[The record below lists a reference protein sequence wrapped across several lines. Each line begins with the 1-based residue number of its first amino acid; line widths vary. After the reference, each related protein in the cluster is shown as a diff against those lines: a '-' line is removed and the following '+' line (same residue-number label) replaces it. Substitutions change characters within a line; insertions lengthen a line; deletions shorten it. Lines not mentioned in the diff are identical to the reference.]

1 MAGIVDA
8 DTHIMEPE
16 GMWDFIDPEMY
27 HRRPVMMKIPNDT
40 LYKKSNALW
49 LIDGNI
55 FPKPAGRGGFALHT
69 PSAADREVARVDID
83 MGSRE
88 LTDPAARIRDMDLR
102 GVDVQVIFP
111 TLFIIYL
118 TDDPELEIALC
129 RAYNRWLAQAWAEGK
144 ERLRWTAV
152 LPLKS
157 IDKSLEEMHF
167 AKENGA
173 TGVFF
178 RGVERDLSLA
188 HPHFFPIYEE
198 ASKLDLPITIHTGA
212 GSPSITN
219 AFDISLSGTFSHVRL
234 LPLMAFRDLVVN
246 KIPERFPDLRFGFIE
261 AGASW
266 VPYLLHQMKRQFR
279 GTIGSAGSEPTAGW
293 GPKLFE
299 DYRLYVACEADENLP
314 YLVDVMGE
322 DHIMIGSDYGHQD
335 PSEEQQMVAT
345 LRAREDIPNR
355 VTEKILSDNPQS
367 FYHLTAA

>member
-118 TDDPELEIALC
+118 TDDPDLEIALC

-198 ASKLDLPITIHTGA
+198 AKQAGPAHHHPHRRRLAQHHQRLRHLPQRHL
-212 GSPSITN
+212 
-219 AFDISLSGTFSHVRL
+219 LSCAHVAPHGLPGPRREQDTRALPGPPLRFHRSRRL
-234 LPLMAFRDLVVN
+234 LGTLPPAPDEAPVSWHHRLGRLGALRGMGPQALRRLPPLRC
-246 KIPERFPDLRFGFIE
+246 LRG
-261 AGASW
+261 
-266 VPYLLHQMKRQFR
+266 R
-279 GTIGSAGSEPTAGW
+279 
-293 GPKLFE
+293 
-299 DYRLYVACEADENLP
+299 
-314 YLVDVMGE
+314 
-322 DHIMIGSDYGHQD
+322 
-335 PSEEQQMVAT
+335 
-345 LRAREDIPNR
+345 
-355 VTEKILSDNPQS
+355 
-367 FYHLTAA
+367 

>member
-55 FPKPAGRGGFALHT
+55 FPQAGGARRFRPPHPLRRG
-69 PSAADREVARVDID
+69 REVARVDID

-212 GSPSITN
+212 GSPQHHQRLRHLPQRHL
-219 AFDISLSGTFSHVRL
+219 LSRAHVAPHGLPGPRREQDTRALPGTS
-234 LPLMAFRDLVVN
+234 
-246 KIPERFPDLRFGFIE
+246 
-261 AGASW
+261 AS
-266 VPYLLHQMKRQFR
+266 VSSKPAPP
-279 GTIGSAGSEPTAGW
+279 GCPTSCT
-293 GPKLFE
+293 
-299 DYRLYVACEADENLP
+299 R
-314 YLVDVMGE
+314 
-322 DHIMIGSDYGHQD
+322 
-335 PSEEQQMVAT
+335 
-345 LRAREDIPNR
+345 
-355 VTEKILSDNPQS
+355 
-367 FYHLTAA
+367 